1 MSPLIEPDCVI
12 VCAGAMPAK
21 THKPIKSEISSFTA
35 HLLYLIR
42 DASLQSDELTWQQ
55 IADADHTPP

>member
-1 MSPLIEPDCVI
+1 MSPLIEPGCVI
-12 VCAGAMPAK
+12 VCAGAMVAK

-35 HLLYLIR
+35 HLLNLIR
-42 DASLQSDELTWQQ
+42 DALQSNESVWRQ